1 MNKHY
6 WIIIF
11 ATLIIACNPQQ
22 NKNLRSENEYDL
34 FQDLAIVETGLDFPP
49 SQDHL
54 ETCQRIK
61 DIPCLSSFDS
71 FKESKAK
78 LLQMTKHDALE
89 LTLKWL
95 GDSCMVEPPGDFEY
109 VCIGTLM
116 ALYFFPEETEDTKIR
131 QFVSQ
136 LPQSTRDNVFHR
148 SVSLGLC
155 WLENRSDKIAWK
167 SWLESNLS
175 DSRVKSHAIY
185 RLEKPAPKS
194 DPLLMFPYN
203 NNM

>member
-6 WIIIF
+6 WAIIF
-11 ATLIIACNPQQ
+11 AVLIIACNPQQ
-22 NKNLRSENEYDL
+22 NKDLTSKREYYL
-34 FQDLAIVETGLDFPP
+34 FQDLAIAETGLDFPP
-49 SQDHL
+49 SQEHL
-54 ETCQRIK
+54 ETCQRVK
-61 DIPCLSSFDS
+61 DIPCLNSYKS
-71 FKESKAK
+71 FKESKAE
-78 LLQMTKHDALE
+78 LLQMPKHDALE

-95 GDSCMVEPPGDFEY
+95 RDSCMVEPPDDFEY

-131 QFVSQ
+131 QLLSQ

-148 SVSLGLC
+148 SASAGLC
-155 WLENRSDKIAWK
+155 WLENRSDKTAWK

-175 DSRVKSHAIY
+175 NSKVKSNAIY

-194 DPLLMFPYN
+194 DPLLAFPYKN
-203 NNM
+203 N